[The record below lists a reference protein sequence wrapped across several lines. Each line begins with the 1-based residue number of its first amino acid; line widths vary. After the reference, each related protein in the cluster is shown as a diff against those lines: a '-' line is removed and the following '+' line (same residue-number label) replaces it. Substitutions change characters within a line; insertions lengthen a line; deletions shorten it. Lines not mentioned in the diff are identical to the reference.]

1 MSSPTLG
8 SRMFRHPSHRYQK
21 AKGLK
26 VKHVV
31 QIAMV
36 TVVLTWVMYQLNQAQ
51 KHGHAHAEE
60 NISTISLDDLRK
72 DSSLGRKGLILG
84 HETGDSKLV
93 RKKNKDHTWGSDT
106 HNDGTVTLC
115 SLGHVAFFHKFFK
128 SIMHLI

>member
-72 DSSLGRKGLILG
+72 DSSLGRKGLIPG

-106 HNDGTVTLC
+106 HNDGTVTLLFSWPC
-115 SLGHVAFFHKFFK
+115 CFFPQIF
-128 SIMHLI
+128 

>member
-60 NISTISLDDLRK
+60 NISTISLDDLK
-72 DSSLGRKGLILG
+72 KGSSLGRKDLIPG
-84 HETGDSKLV
+84 RETGDSESV
-93 RKKNKDHTWGSDT
+93 KKKDKGHTWGSDT
-106 HNDGTVTLC
+106 HNEGSVILLFSRSC
-115 SLGHVAFFHKFFK
+115 WLFPQ
-128 SIMHLI
+128 IC